1 MYGDE
6 SCLKFNFLQN
16 EVQLGYTSINID
28 GFIKANKGDMSELL
42 NECSVSHERSKC
54 RSVLT
59 FDLTQSTPP
68 GDMSELLNECSVAWA
83 EFRPRKRSV
92 R

>member
-1 MYGDE
+1 MHRDK

-16 EVQLGYTSINID
+16 EIQLGYSSINIE
-28 GFIKANKGDMSELL
+28 GFGLTQSTPPTDMSELL

-59 FDLTQSTPP
+59 FDLTQSTPT
-68 GDMSELLNECSVAWA
+68 
-83 EFRPRKRSV
+83 
-92 R
+92 

>member
-1 MYGDE
+1 MRYN
-6 SCLKFNFLQN
+6 SAILASILKVLAPHRKR
-16 EVQLGYTSINID
+16 G
-28 GFIKANKGDMSELL
+28 GKRG
-42 NECSVSHERSKC
+42 
-54 RSVLT
+54 VLT